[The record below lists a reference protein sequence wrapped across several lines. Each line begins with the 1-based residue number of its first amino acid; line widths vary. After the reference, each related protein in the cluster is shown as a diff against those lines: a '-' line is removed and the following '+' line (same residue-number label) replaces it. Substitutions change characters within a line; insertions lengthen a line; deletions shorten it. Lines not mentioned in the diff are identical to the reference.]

1 MIWTIARTLAV
12 TSALVTFAA
21 PAGAQ
26 TGACAAVDDSAA
38 AQPARA
44 PDVAISASVTA
55 RELTFQSRPQA
66 NVRLAGCALPDTV
79 RVTERR
85 NLPAPVQPGIVYRDV
100 HVAVEVHAWVDAEC
114 LLAGLDVLKQ
124 PSSPTAAAGAPVRD
138 PASCLRTDAAPR
150 PSAPPR

>member
-12 TSALVTFAA
+12 TVVLAVFAA

-26 TGACAAVDDSAA
+26 AGACAAAGDCAA

-55 RELTFQSRPQA
+55 RELTFQSSPRA
-66 NVRLAGCALPDTV
+66 SVRLTGCALPDTV

-85 NLPAPVQPGIVYRDV
+85 NLPAPVQPGVVYRDV

-114 LLAGLDVLKQ
+114 LLGGLDVLKQ
-124 PSSPTAAAGAPVRD
+124 PSSAPPAGAPVRD
-138 PASCLRTDAAPR
+138 PATCLQVDAPQRPSAAPR
-150 PSAPPR
+150 

>member
-12 TSALVTFAA
+12 MSALAAFSA

-26 TGACAAVDDSAA
+26 AGACVASGDSAA

-55 RELTFQSRPQA
+55 RELTFQSSPRA
-66 NVRLAGCALPDTV
+66 RVRLAGCALPDTV

-85 NLPAPVQPGIVYRDV
+85 NLPTPVQPGVVYRDV

-124 PSSPTAAAGAPVRD
+124 PSAPATPAGTPVRD
-138 PASCLRTDAAPR
+138 PATCLRVDAAPR
-150 PSAPPR
+150 PSATPR

>member
-12 TSALVTFAA
+12 TSVLAA
-21 PAGAQ
+21 FSASAGAQ
-26 TGACAAVDDSAA
+26 VGACAAAGDSAA

-55 RELTFQSRPQA
+55 RELTLQSRPRA
-66 NVRLAGCALPDTV
+66 SVRLAGCALPDTV

-85 NLPAPVQPGIVYRDV
+85 NLPAPVQPAVVYRDV
-100 HVAVEVHAWVDAEC
+100 HVAVQVHAWVDAEC

-124 PSSPTAAAGAPVRD
+124 PSSPAAPAGAPARD
-138 PASCLRTDAAPR
+138 PAACLRADAAPR
-150 PSAPPR
+150 TSSPPR

>member
-12 TSALVTFAA
+12 TLVLAAFAA
-21 PAGAQ
+21 PASAQ
-26 TGACAAVDDSAA
+26 VDTCPAASDSAA

-55 RELTFQSRPQA
+55 RELTFHSSPRA
-66 NVRLAGCALPDTV
+66 RVRLAGCALPDTV

-85 NLPAPVQPGIVYRDV
+85 NLPAPVQPGVVYRDV

-124 PSSPTAAAGAPVRD
+124 PTSPTAPVRD
-138 PASCLRTDAAPR
+138 PATCLRVDGAPR

>member
-12 TSALVTFAA
+12 TLVLAAFAA

-26 TGACAAVDDSAA
+26 AGTCAAAGDSAA
-38 AQPARA
+38 AQPVRA
-44 PDVAISASVTA
+44 PDVAISASATA
-55 RELTFQSRPQA
+55 RELTFQSRPRA

-85 NLPAPVQPGIVYRDV
+85 NLPAPVQPGVVYRDV

-114 LLAGLDVLKQ
+114 LLAGLNVLKQ
-124 PSSPTAAAGAPVRD
+124 PTSPAAPADPPVRD
-138 PASCLRTDAAPR
+138 PATCLRVDAAPR